1 MLRILFTGGGTGGHI
16 YPILAV
22 AEELRIFAKR
32 GMFDIDLRYLGAAG
46 PYRGL
51 LEKNGINVSGIL
63 PAKLRRYFSLMNL
76 IDVLL
81 LFPLSV
87 VQAFW
92 KILWLMP
99 DVLFSKGGTAS
110 FPVVLASKFYRVP
123 IIIHDSDAVPG
134 FSTRLAAKWADRIEI
149 SFVSAQEYL
158 LKSAKN
164 GKENRELSRK
174 IALVGNPVRRS
185 LASDDFLEQKTAKE
199 ILGFKPD
206 LPLVVIIGGSQGAV
220 KINEFMAEMAEELVK
235 KYQILHQTGARN
247 FSETKTEINLVL
259 KNRSEEERSRYKTA
273 PYFENDLKNAYA
285 AADLVVSR
293 ASGGAIFESAAFG
306 KPSILIPLPSEVVGE
321 HQIINA
327 YEYSK
332 SGAALV
338 VEQENLKPHIFLN
351 ELDGLFSQPDK
362 LRAMAEAARKFSKPQ
377 AGQIIADRIL
387 AFAERR

>member
-32 GMFDIDLRYLGAAG
+32 RALDIDLRYLGAAG

-51 LEKNGINVSGIL
+51 LEKNGINVSGIF
-63 PAKLRRYFSLMNL
+63 PAKLRRYFSLINL

-81 LFPLSV
+81 FFPLSV
-87 VQAFW
+87 VQSFW
-92 KILWLMP
+92 KIFWLMP

-149 SFVSAQEYL
+149 SFASAQEYL
-158 LKSAKN
+158 LRSVKS
-164 GKENRELSRK
+164 GKEIRELSRK

-185 LASDDFLEQKTAKE
+185 LASDDFLEQKAAKE

-206 LPLVVIIGGSQGAV
+206 LPLIVIIGGSQGAV

-235 KYQILHQTGARN
+235 KYQILHQTGAKN
-247 FSETKTEINLVL
+247 FNGTKTEINLVL
-259 KNRSEEERSRYKTA
+259 KNRSEEEKSRYKTA
-273 PYFENDLKNAYA
+273 PYFEGDFKKVYA
-285 AADLVVSR
+285 AADMIVSR
-293 ASGGAIFESAAFG
+293 ASGGAIFESAVFG

-321 HQIINA
+321 HQIANA

-338 VEQENLKPHIFLN
+338 IEQENLKPHIFLN

-362 LRAMAEAARKFSKPQ
+362 LRAMVEAARKFSKPQ

>member
-1 MLRILFTGGGTGGHI
+1 MIRILFTGGDTGGHI

-32 GMFDIDLRYLGAAG
+32 RALDIDLRYLGAAG
-46 PYRGL
+46 IYRGL
-51 LEKNGINVSGIL
+51 LEKNDIKAYGIF

-81 LFPLSV
+81 LFPLNV

-92 KILWLMP
+92 KIFWLMP

-158 LKSAKN
+158 LKSVKN
-164 GKENRELSRK
+164 GKEIREFSRK

-185 LASDDFLEQKTAKE
+185 LAGGDFLEQKAAKE

-206 LPLVVIIGGSQGAV
+206 LPLIVIIGGSQGAV

-235 KYQILHQTGARN
+235 KYQILHQTGAKN
-247 FSETKTEINLVL
+247 FNGTKIEINLVL
-259 KNRSEEERSRYKTA
+259 KNRSEEEKSRYKTA
-273 PYFENDLKNAYA
+273 PYFEGDFKNVYA
-285 AADLVVSR
+285 AADMIVSR

-321 HQIINA
+321 HQIANA

-338 VEQENLKPHIFLN
+338 IEQENLKPHIFLN

>member
-22 AEELRIFAKR
+22 AEELRIFAKKR
-32 GMFDIDLRYLGAAG
+32 TLDIDLRYLGAAG

-51 LEKNGINVSGIL
+51 LEKNGVKVSGIF

-76 IDVLL
+76 IDILL

-87 VQAFW
+87 IQALW
-92 KILWLMP
+92 KVFRLMP

-149 SFVSAQEYL
+149 SFASAQEHL
-158 LKSAKN
+158 LKSAK
-164 GKENRELSRK
+164 GEKEMRDLSRK

-185 LASDDFLEQKTAKE
+185 LASGDFFEQKAAKE
-199 ILGFKPD
+199 VFGFKPD
-206 LPLVVIIGGSQGAV
+206 IPLILIIGGSQGAV
-220 KINEFMAEMAEELVK
+220 KINEFMAEIAEELVK
-235 KYQILHQTGARN
+235 NYQILHQTGARN
-247 FSETKTEINLVL
+247 FNETKAEINLVL
-259 KNRSEEERSRYKTA
+259 KNCSEEEKSRYKA
-273 PYFENDLKNAYA
+273 ASYFENDLRNVYA
-285 AADLVVSR
+285 AADMIVSR

-321 HQIINA
+321 HQIANA

-338 VEQENLKPHIFLN
+338 IEQENLKPHIFLN
-351 ELDGLFSQPDK
+351 ELYGLFSQPNK
-362 LRAMAEAARKFSKPQ
+362 LRAMAEAAQKFSKPQ

-387 AFAERR
+387 AFAEKR

>member
-1 MLRILFTGGGTGGHI
+1 MLRILFTGGDTGGHI

-22 AEELRIFAKR
+22 AEELRIFAKKR
-32 GMFDIDLRYLGAAG
+32 TLDVDLRYLGAAG

-51 LEKNGINVSGIL
+51 LEKNGINVSGIF

-81 LFPLSV
+81 VFPLSV

-92 KILWLMP
+92 KIFWLMP

-149 SFVSAQEYL
+149 SFASVQEHL
-158 LKSAKN
+158 LESVKSE
-164 GKENRELSRK
+164 KEIRELSRK

-185 LASDDFLEQKTAKE
+185 LVSDDLLEQKAAKE
-199 ILGFKPD
+199 IFGFKPD
-206 LPLVVIIGGSQGAV
+206 LPLIVIIGGSQGAV
-220 KINEFMAEMAEELVK
+220 KINEFMAEIAEELVK
-235 KYQILHQTGARN
+235 KYQIFHQTGARN
-247 FSETKTEINLVL
+247 FNGTKTEINFVL
-259 KNRSEEERSRYKTA
+259 KNLSEEEKSRYKTA
-273 PYFENDLKNAYA
+273 PYFEDDLKNVYA
-285 AADLVVSR
+285 AADLIVSR
-293 ASGGAIFESAAFG
+293 ASGGAIFESAVFG

-321 HQIINA
+321 HQIANA

-332 SGAALV
+332 SGAAFV
-338 VEQENLKPHIFLN
+338 IEQENLKPHIFLN

-362 LRAMAEAARKFSKPQ
+362 LRAMAEAAQKFSKPQ
-377 AGQIIADRIL
+377 AGQTIADRIL